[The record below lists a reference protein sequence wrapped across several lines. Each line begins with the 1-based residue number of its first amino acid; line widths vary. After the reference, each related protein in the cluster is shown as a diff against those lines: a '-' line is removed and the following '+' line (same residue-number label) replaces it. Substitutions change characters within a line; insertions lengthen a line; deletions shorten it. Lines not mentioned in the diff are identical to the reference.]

1 MYEHA
6 AAILAAPAVY
16 CIHVRINTK
25 QGAVKL
31 SQMLMKSMHHLHR
44 LPSKHVSAVEL
55 LKLPIRYNNP
65 VDYKG
70 ENGQQ

>member
-1 MYEHA
+1 M
-6 AAILAAPAVY
+6 AVL
-16 CIHVRINTK
+16 CTK

-31 SQMLMKSMHHLHR
+31 QNVSEKHALS
-44 LPSKHVSAVEL
+44 PSPATANASTVEL
-55 LKLPIRYNNP
+55 LKFVTWYNETAFP